1 MDDLSRFWADLAGR
15 LTGPLTF
22 RLLLQPTMATLY
34 AIRDGL
40 KDAYDGR
47 PAYFWAIFSQK
58 RSAWPLLMEGRKA
71 VGRVIAL
78 GVVMEVIYQ
87 VMVFKWI
94 YPGELII
101 VVFLL
106 AFLPY
111 LLLRGPVNR
120 ITRRWIQS
128 GPKAAR

>member
-1 MDDLSRFWADLAGR
+1 MDDLPRFWTDLAGR

-22 RLLLQPTMATLY
+22 RLLLQPAMATLY
-34 AIRDGL
+34 AIRDGM

-47 PAYFWAIFSQK
+47 PAYFWAIFTQPG
-58 RSAWPLLMEGRKA
+58 SAWPLLREGRKA
-71 VGRVIAL
+71 VGRVMAL
-78 GVVMEVIYQ
+78 AVLMEVIYQ
-87 VMVFKWI
+87 VIVFRWI
-94 YPGELII
+94 YLGQL
-101 VVFLL
+101 VVVVLAL

-128 GPKAAR
+128 GHKAAR

>member
-15 LTGPLTF
+15 LSGPLTF
-22 RLLLQPTMATLY
+22 RLLLQPTMAALH
-34 AIRDGL
+34 AIRDGM

-47 PAYFWAIFSQK
+47 PAYFWAIFTQAG
-58 RSAWPLLMEGRKA
+58 SAWPLLREGRKA
-71 VGRVIAL
+71 VGKVIAI
-78 GVVMEVIYQ
+78 GVVMEIVYQ
-87 VMVFKWI
+87 IIVFKWI
-94 YPGELII
+94 YPGELIV
-101 VVFLL
+101 VVFAL

>member
-1 MDDLSRFWADLAGR
+1 MDDLWADLTGR
-15 LTGPLTF
+15 LTGPMTF

-34 AIRDGL
+34 AIRDGM

-47 PAYFWAIFSQK
+47 PAYFWAIFKQPG
-58 RSAWPLLMEGRKA
+58 SAWPLLREGRKA
-71 VGRVIAL
+71 VGRVMAL
-78 GVVMEVIYQ
+78 AVLMEVVYQ
-87 VMVFKWI
+87 VIVFKWI
-94 YPGELII
+94 YLGQLVI
-101 VVFLL
+101 VVFAL

-128 GPKAAR
+128 GQNAPR

>member
-1 MDDLSRFWADLAGR
+1 MDDVARFWADLAGR

-34 AIRDGL
+34 AVRDGM
-40 KDAYDGR
+40 KDAYEGR
-47 PAYFWAIFSQK
+47 PAYFWAIFSQ
-58 RSAWPLLMEGRKA
+58 RGAAWPLLREGKKA

-78 GVVMEVIYQ
+78 GFVMDVIYQ
-87 VMVFKWI
+87 VIVFKWI
-94 YPGELII
+94 YPLELII
-101 VVFLL
+101 VVFVL

-120 ITRRWIQS
+120 ITKRWIQS